1 MKARRRAVTILLVA
15 GALAVGGFLF
25 HLHSRQTQL
34 QGKVILKGIPPP
46 EIPIQLDTA
55 SARLHP
61 RGLTTRHYRVAQD
74 GGLANVLVYI
84 KEGLNGQTF
93 APPGKDATIEF
104 RRCQFEPYVIGVRT
118 NQSIAFRNSDP
129 FLQNVHCT
137 PKANGN
143 RESNAALVPLTTDF
157 RTIVR
162 ELIKFRWPWRGPR
175 IRRSFPAPEI
185 FVRLK
190 CDVHPWEFGYVA
202 VLEHPF
208 FAISDKHGN
217 FHFPPGL
224 PPGKYTLEA
233 RHLKAGMVT
242 QDVTVVEGEKKT
254 VNFTLEVAARP

>member
-1 MKARRRAVTILLVA
+1 MKSCATLSCKSFPLAPCNRSPSSRACRRSGKWGCAACCPARRRWTKSCAWSRWTNFREGPTDLDPRPRIIMKARRREVTILLVA

-93 APPGKDATIEF
+93 APPGKDATIEL

-118 NQSIAFRNSDP
+118 NQTIAFRNTDP
-129 FLQNVHCT
+129 FLQNVHCI

-143 RESNAALVPLTTDF
+143 
-157 RTIVR
+157 
-162 ELIKFRWPWRGPR
+162 
-175 IRRSFPAPEI
+175 
-185 FVRLK
+185 
-190 CDVHPWEFGYVA
+190 
-202 VLEHPF
+202 
-208 FAISDKHGN
+208 
-217 FHFPPGL
+217 
-224 PPGKYTLEA
+224 
-233 RHLKAGMVT
+233 
-242 QDVTVVEGEKKT
+242 
-254 VNFTLEVAARP
+254 